1 MQVWSNE
8 ENYIKSYRI
17 FENKIVITL
26 GNDDIYEVE
35 YTKEKE
41 KELSDRMENQFKNAL
56 SSGKTTKV
64 LEKYNKINNIANKFL
79 CIGSIAITLDML
91 PFIPPEKEDILVPII
106 LLFLTG
112 GVILKEKA
120 AKWKSA
126 VEEIK
131 MMQLRD
137 DNKELLANIS
147 ANDAILKDYPLIIAT
162 KKEGIDP
169 FSIAGLSRSLI
180 SGKELKNIINS
191 NNDKGYQYIKK

>member
-1 MQVWSNE
+1 MHVWSNE
-8 ENYIKSYRI
+8 KDYIKKYRI
-17 FENKIVITL
+17 SENKIVITL

-41 KELSDRMENQFKNAL
+41 KELSDKMEAQFKNAL
-56 SSGKTTKV
+56 TSGKTTKI
-64 LEKYNKINNIANKFL
+64 LEKYNKTNNISNKFL
-79 CIGSIAITLDML
+79 CVGSIAITLDML

-137 DNKELLANIS
+137 DNKELLVNIS
-147 ANDAILKDYPLIIAT
+147 VNDDILKDYPLIIAT
-162 KKEGIDP
+162 KKEGIEP
-169 FSIAGLSRSLI
+169 FSIAGLNRSLT
-180 SGKELKNIINS
+180 SRKDLKNIINS